1 MKNVLDKRK
10 RGLLIVFEGVDRIGK
25 STQIKLL
32 KEYFLSIKQQGC
44 QEFAFPGKNLKHKL
58 NLFQIVKPR

>member
-25 STQIKLL
+25 STQIKML
-32 KEYFLSIKQQGC
+32 KDYFLKKQQGC
-44 QEFAFPGKNLKHKL
+44 TVFAFPGT
-58 NLFQIVKPR
+58 